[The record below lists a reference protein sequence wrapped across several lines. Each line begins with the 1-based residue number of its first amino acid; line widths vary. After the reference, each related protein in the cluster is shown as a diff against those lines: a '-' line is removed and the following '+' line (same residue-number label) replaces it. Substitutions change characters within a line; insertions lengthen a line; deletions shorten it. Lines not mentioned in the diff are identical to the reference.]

1 MFIWYS
7 LFQNNADGVTNYP
20 GAGNFHVYNSIFEN
34 SSTADIRI
42 ANAGV
47 FNFRNNYSTGSSQF
61 IRAGGACASYNVTVQ
76 GNTVLDTTNPLSVQ
90 LQGLGPMVAID
101 NIVRSAAN
109 VTSGPVVVVNNC
121 GAGNL
126 FSMGNTFTAGT
137 GSCTTTAPA
146 YGDGHCHEIND
157 QVVARSTINP
167 TIPTLPST
175 PPNNNRQI
183 FEVAPGSTAAQIQAA
198 INNAAASRTTR
209 PVVHIQPGS
218 YSINMTLVLPA
229 GSDMQIIGDG
239 SYSQLNAA
247 AALAGSPVM
256 RLLGP
261 SKAILRDFVVNGDA
275 NTADGIEVDN
285 ADQPGSRVFM
295 EQATL
300 GGSHTNLFVDGLD
313 YTHLELHDFYHEYD
327 STAGMTSVVVTGGPS
342 AAAGNWQGG
351 ATNIFSGASSGNYIG
366 YGISNGARVGIRD
379 IWNDA
384 GSGQMTVANVTGI
397 GAFTYAGAELALPG
411 SNLTAVSINNFQ
423 GTAALVNLYTNGNV
437 SISGNDANAQVLGLG
452 LVGPSATFFS
462 GSSSPA
468 ATIEF
473 LNSQTTANPLPVMGS
488 SPIPEAPSNPDT
500 TFLTAT
506 LDQLRAEQPTL
517 LASLPSGVTDA
528 RLYRVF
534 VSSANTGIHLKN

>member
-1 MFIWYS
+1 MGNFNALDMWIWYS

-42 ANAGV
+42 GNAGV
-47 FNFRNNYSTGSSQF
+47 FNFRNNYSTGSGQF
-61 IRAGGACASYNVTVQ
+61 IRAGGACAPYNVTVQ

-109 VTSGPVVVVNNC
+109 VTSGPVVVVNDC
-121 GAGNL
+121 GAGDL

-167 TIPTLPST
+167 TIPTLPGT
-175 PPNNNRQI
+175 PPNNHRQI

-198 INNAAASRTTR
+198 INNAAASGTTR

-295 EQATL
+295 EQAIL

-313 YTHLELHDFYHEYD
+313 YTNVELHDFNHVYD
-327 STAGMTSVVVTGGPS
+327 ATTGMTSVNVRGGRMPQPVFGK
-342 AAAGNWQGG
+342 AARPTSSPARHPEITL
-351 ATNIFSGASSGNYIG
+351 ATACRTAHMSRYGISGTTPARARRSPILSGAS
-366 YGISNGARVGIRD
+366 
-379 IWNDA
+379 
-384 GSGQMTVANVTGI
+384 T
-397 GAFTYAGAELALPG
+397 FTYAGSRCICPVVPHFPFL
-411 SNLTAVSINNFQ
+411 ST
-423 GTAALVNLYTNGNV
+423 
-437 SISGNDANAQVLGLG
+437 ISRARLH
-452 LVGPSATFFS
+452 
-462 GSSSPA
+462 
-468 ATIEF
+468 
-473 LNSQTTANPLPVMGS
+473 
-488 SPIPEAPSNPDT
+488 SPISPRM
-500 TFLTAT
+500 AT
-506 LDQLRAEQPTL
+506 
-517 LASLPSGVTDA
+517 
-528 RLYRVF
+528 
-534 VSSANTGIHLKN
+534 